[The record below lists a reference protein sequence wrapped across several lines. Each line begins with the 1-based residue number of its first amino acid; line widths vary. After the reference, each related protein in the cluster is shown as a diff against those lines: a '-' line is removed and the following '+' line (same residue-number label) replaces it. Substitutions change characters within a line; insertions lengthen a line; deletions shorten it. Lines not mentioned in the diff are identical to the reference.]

1 MKAEKPEEPGY
12 QPIPW
17 NTFSVCFAA
26 LLIIS
31 FIARLYRLDE
41 RLLHHDESMVATF
54 SWQLFDGRG
63 YEYHPL
69 FHGPFSFYLN
79 AVVFFLFGV
88 SDYTTRLGNAF
99 FGVGLVALVYS
110 FRDYIS
116 RAGLLAA
123 AFLIGL
129 GPTFLYYTRF
139 GKSDPYLIFFFV
151 LFVLF
156 CLRYDAQKSNSDL
169 YGAAASLSLQFC
181 TKENAYLYLGVSV
194 SFLGILLGYRTL
206 KSNGSEST
214 IRVRWQAFVRRLRE
228 NRWPFALGFLIFW
241 AIYILLYSSFFTHP
255 EGVLDGLY
263 RKSVL
268 FWFGQHVQPGWW
280 EAPFSFYLI
289 LLIIYEAPVVI
300 FIFYGLYRQLA
311 RGIASKVIFLGA
323 FGLTCIL
330 TLYLNQDLPKGI
342 IPVVHINRAGH
353 IVVALYALSIG
364 LWATFSY
371 LKEGKTFRAFIAYW
385 STSSFV
391 GYSLIGTKA
400 PWFFIHVLIPQI
412 FLTALFFGDFWES
425 RFRCEHKVFA
435 KVFVALLIILTF
447 HNSILLNYYYAS
459 DSRERMVTAQ
469 TQPGFLK
476 VLKLI
481 DDVAFRLGTGYDTPM
496 AVCDFAAWPMGW
508 YLRNYRNWYHPGAI
522 EATDKGKAIII
533 GDWNER
539 ETLRKLFI
547 PDYVEVQYP
556 FPYRQWYVADIKD
569 LNFQKIWRYFMYHEA
584 LTPIVYSYVVVY
596 VRRDALPTYTL

>member
-1 MKAEKPEEPGY
+1 MKEEAPGDLECRSA
-12 QPIPW
+12 PW
-17 NTFSVCFAA
+17 KAFSLCFVS
-26 LLIIS
+26 LLIVS
-31 FIARLYRLDE
+31 LVARLYGLDE
-41 RLLHHDESMVATF
+41 RLLHHDESMLAAF

-63 YEYHPL
+63 YQYNPL
-69 FHGPFSFYLN
+69 LHGPFSYYLN

-88 SDYTTRLGNAF
+88 SDYTTRLGQAF
-99 FGVGLVALVYS
+99 CGVGLVALVYS
-110 FRDYIS
+110 FRAYIG

-123 AFLIGL
+123 ASLIGL

-139 GKSDPYLIFFFV
+139 GKPDPYLIFFFV

-156 CLRYDAQKSNSDL
+156 CLRYDAKRSNSDL

-181 TKENAYLYLGVSV
+181 TKENAYLYLGISA
-194 SFLGILLGYRTL
+194 SFLGILLIYRTL
-206 KSNGSEST
+206 KPNTT
-214 IRVRWQAFVRRLRE
+214 IRVRRQAFVRRLRE
-228 NRWPFALGFLIFW
+228 NRRPFALGFLIFC
-241 AIYILLYSSFFTHP
+241 AIYILFYSSFFTNLG
-255 EGVLDGLY
+255 GVLDGLY
-263 RKSVL
+263 RKSL
-268 FWFGQHVQPGWW
+268 KFWFGQHVQPGWW
-280 EAPFSFYLI
+280 EAPFSFYLV
-289 LLIIYEAPVVI
+289 LLIIYEVPVVI

-311 RGIASKVIFLGA
+311 RGTASKVVFLGA

-330 TLYLNQDLPKGI
+330 ALYLNQDLPKGI
-342 IPVVHINRAGH
+342 IPVVHIDKAGH
-353 IVVALYALSIG
+353 IAVALYALSIG

-391 GYSLIGTKA
+391 GYSFIGTKA
-400 PWFFIHVLIPQI
+400 PWFFIHVLFPQI
-412 FLTALFFGDFWES
+412 FLAALFFGDFWES

-435 KVFVALLIILTF
+435 TVFVVLLIILTF

-469 TQPGFLK
+469 TQPGFLR

-496 AVCDFAAWPMGW
+496 AVSDFAAWPMGW
-508 YLRNYRNWYHPGAI
+508 YLRSYRNWYHPGAI

-539 ETLRKLFI
+539 ETLRKLLI
-547 PDYVEVQYP
+547 PDYVEVQSP

-569 LNFQKIWRYFMYHEA
+569 LSFQKIWRYFMYHEA

-596 VRRDALPTYTL
+596 VRRDISPAYTP